1 MADPNFS
8 WIYLIIFLAIPL
20 ARIIP
25 RLIAKRRG
33 QDNRT
38 QQEGFESRFD
48 EYRRPQMETRHE
60 MKVEENLS
68 KDVIVLRQLN
78 LGVKAFESIQR
89 NTGMDRKELDSILAN
104 LERDGL
110 LKVVQKQGL
119 LGPKIELY
127 PTDKG
132 FREFHS

>member
-33 QDNRT
+33 QEYPA
-38 QQEGFESRFD
+38 QQEGFEPRFD
-48 EYRRPQMETRHE
+48 EYRRPQMETRPE
-60 MKVEENLS
+60 KKEENLT
-68 KDVIVLRQLN
+68 KDQIVLRELN
-78 LGVKAFESIQR
+78 RGVKTFESIQR
-89 NTGMDRKELDSILAN
+89 NTGMDGKELDSILAD
-104 LERDGL
+104 LERDGF

-119 LGPKIELY
+119 LGPKIELH

-132 FREFHS
+132 FREFYS

>member
-8 WIYLIIFLAIPL
+8 WIYLVIFLAIPL

-25 RLIAKRRG
+25 RIIARRKM
-33 QDNRT
+33 QNNPT
-38 QQEGFESRFD
+38 QQREFESKFD
-48 EYRRPQMETRHE
+48 VYRKPQMETSPE
-60 MKVEENLS
+60 IKEENLK
-68 KDVIVLRQLN
+68 KDKIVLRELN
-78 LGVKAFESIQR
+78 RGVNTFEAIQK
-89 NTGMDRKELDSILAN
+89 NTGMSGKELDSILAD

-132 FREFHS
+132 NF

>member
-1 MADPNFS
+1 MVDPNFS

-25 RLIAKRRG
+25 RFIARRKI
-33 QDNRT
+33 QNKPT
-38 QQEGFESRFD
+38 QQREFESRF
-48 EYRRPQMETRHE
+48 EEHRKSQMETKPK
-60 MKVEENLS
+60 MKEETLS
-68 KDVIVLRQLN
+68 KDRIVLRELN
-78 LGVKAFESIQR
+78 RGVKTFESIQK
-89 NTGMDRKELDSILAN
+89 NTRIDIKELDSILAD

-119 LGPKIELY
+119 FGPKIELY

-132 FREFHS
+132 FREFYS

>member
-8 WIYLIIFLAIPL
+8 WIYLVIFLAIPL

-25 RLIAKRRG
+25 RLIARRKM
-33 QDNRT
+33 QNKPT
-38 QQEGFESRFD
+38 QQGEFESRF
-48 EYRRPQMETRHE
+48 EGYRKPQMEASPE
-60 MKVEENLS
+60 MKEENLK
-68 KDVIVLRQLN
+68 KDKIVLRELN
-78 LGVKAFESIQR
+78 RGANTFESIQK
-89 NTGMDRKELDSILAN
+89 NTGMNGKELDSILAD

-132 FREFHS
+132 FREFYS